1 VRGWKRGPKRGL
13 RLRKLKPNAN
23 WANRSPGS
31 AVLKVRPWHRRL
43 HLPAPEEQINLT
55 DPDARLMRKNQREG
69 YSQSYTAQVVVDAE
83 GSQLI
88 VGQRVSDSAT
98 DAGQLEPGL
107 QSIPQELGQPTA
119 VLADCGY
126 AAKADLQRLG
136 QERPGLE
143 LYVSV
148 YREDAHAQQRYEYR
162 PLDKVKSPR
171 RLRDPVLVAMAEK
184 LKSPEGRALYR
195 RRVCTVEPVFGVM
208 KAVLRFGQ
216 LLLRGLKK
224 VGGQWALV
232 CLATM

>member
-1 VRGWKRGPKRGL
+1 
-13 RLRKLKPNAN
+13 
-23 WANRSPGS
+23 
-31 AVLKVRPWHRRL
+31 
-43 HLPAPEEQINLT
+43 
-55 DPDARLMRKNQREG
+55 MRKNQREG
-69 YSQSYTAQVVVDAE
+69 YSQSYNAQVVVDAE
-83 GSQLI
+83 GSQLM

-98 DAGQLEPGL
+98 DAGQLEPDV

-136 QERPGLE
+136 RERAGLE

-148 YREDAHAQQRYEYR
+148 YREDAHAPRRYEYR
-162 PLDKVKSPR
+162 PLDKVKNPR

-208 KAVLRFGQ
+208 KAVLGFGQ

-224 VGGQWALV
+224 VGGEWALV
-232 CLATM
+232 CLAYNVKRLHRLGARLGLAAAG